1 MFPPFDS
8 PRHSGTLNE
17 LKQLKLVKII
27 VLETSDYFIMIVL
40 SFKIMK
46 ILECATDALVTLN

>member
-1 MFPPFDS
+1 MQLRYMFPPFDS

-27 VLETSDYFIMIVL
+27 VLETSDYFNNDCIEL
-40 SFKIMK
+40 
-46 ILECATDALVTLN
+46 